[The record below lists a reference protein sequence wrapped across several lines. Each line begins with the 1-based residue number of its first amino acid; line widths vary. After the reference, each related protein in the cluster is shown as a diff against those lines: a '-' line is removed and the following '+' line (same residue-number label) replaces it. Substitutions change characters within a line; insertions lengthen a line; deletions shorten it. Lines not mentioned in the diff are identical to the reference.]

1 MNNKVNNNSN
11 INNNLNHNLDK
22 NNQLL
27 VVTDEINCSDNDSNK
42 NNQSSE
48 RLISSPEQVVTR
60 DNPNEKAQTKKK
72 KKKFKSLISEIIS
85 GHKKDELTEKE
96 EHLEKIKKS
105 LGGGNFKKVDK
116 I

>member
-11 INNNLNHNLDK
+11 INNNLNHNLD
-22 NNQLL
+22 
-27 VVTDEINCSDNDSNK
+27 K

>member
-1 MNNKVNNNSN
+1 MNNKVNNNTG
-11 INNNLNHNLDK
+11 INNTLNHNLDK

-27 VVTDEINCSDNDSNK
+27 VTTKEISSSDTFSDK
-42 NNQSSE
+42 NNHPLKNS
-48 RLISSPEQVVTR
+48 ISSFEQIVTQ
-60 DNPNEKAQTKKK
+60 DKTEEKPQKKK
-72 KKKFKSLISEIIS
+72 KKKYKSLISDIIS
-85 GHKKDELTEKE
+85 GFKKDEQTEKE